1 MHLRMLYTVDILY
14 HLLAELILT
23 VAQCDAFYLVIVLY
37 IFLYMQKIKRSGT
50 IK

>member
-37 IFLYMQKIKRSGT
+37 TLYMQKIKRSGT